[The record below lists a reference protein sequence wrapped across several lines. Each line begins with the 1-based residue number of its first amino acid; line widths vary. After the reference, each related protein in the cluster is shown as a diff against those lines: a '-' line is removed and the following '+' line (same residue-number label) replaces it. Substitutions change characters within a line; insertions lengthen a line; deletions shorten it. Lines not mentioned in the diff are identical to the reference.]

1 MVVRENPEDP
11 WKAIGETTVVT
22 DDVDIHSHENSVPDQ
37 VTAGQK
43 RARSSSAA
51 DEPQTKRVR
60 EGEAESN
67 GTNGVHTSQCS
78 PCLAPPSNSFAQ
90 KIYAQ
95 SDSSGTSSLG
105 TGDIFLTEGW
115 RDRWCR
121 CPSCLPS
128 LEAHPYLFK
137 EEETYEPPEDPDS
150 GLSLEELGL
159 RALQRLP
166 RDRAIDGIRAFN
178 AMRDELMNHLRPFA
192 QEQKEVTEADIRAFF
207 DVKMAPKDT

>member
-121 CPSCLPS
+121 CPSVRFSSSSHQLMAHYLPHAVPSFLGGAS
-128 LEAHPYLFK
+128 LP
-137 EEETYEPPEDPDS
+137 
-150 GLSLEELGL
+150 
-159 RALQRLP
+159 LQGGR
-166 RDRAIDGIRAFN
+166 
-178 AMRDELMNHLRPFA
+178 
-192 QEQKEVTEADIRAFF
+192 DIRASRRSRLW
-207 DVKMAPKDT
+207 